1 MIQRYDTIQKKR
13 VDASFARRYDKTKG
27 AWVDVSFVRK
37 YDNNLKSWVDAWNTE
52 KEFRVVTDGLT
63 GGGSYSPNGN
73 QATVTFSTSGEQ
85 IGIGWW
91 HAVSSVVRLLNPSLV
106 GKCTSNQSAIGKQ
119 IGWAHIYDNNGE
131 FACQTPIMNGQ
142 EFSLSYTGLSTRCD
156 VTMLASQAGS
166 SFPCTVNF
174 TGFALNGVP
183 IKFI

>member
-27 AWVDVSFVRK
+27 AWVDVSFVRR

-52 KEFRVVTDGLT
+52 KEFRMIVNGLT

-73 QATVTFSTSGEQ
+73 QATVTFLTSGER
-85 IGIGWW
+85 IEIGWW
-91 HAVSSVVRLLNPSLV
+91 YTASSGVRLLNPSLV
-106 GKCTSNQSAIGKQ
+106 GKCTCNQSEIGKQ
-119 IGWAHIYDNNGE
+119 IGWANIYDNNGD
-131 FACQTPIMNGQ
+131 FACQVPILSGQ
-142 EFSLSYTGLSTRCD
+142 EFSLSYTGLSNRCD
-156 VTMLASQAGS
+156 VSISTALIGS
-166 SFPCTVNF
+166 SFPCTVDF